1 MKATMRMRIEDEDP
15 SLSSLSFQP
24 QPPLQGQTFNLKCAK
39 NSLDKC
45 CEERETV
52 AIRVHSE

>member
-1 MKATMRMRIEDEDP
+1 MRMRIEDEDP

-24 QPPLQGQTFNLKCAK
+24 QPPFQGQTFNLKCAK